1 METAKNS
8 KKFILYSTRGCNM
21 SPMAFRR
28 LLDAYVRA
36 SVDLE
41 FCHMNG
47 YDKKNKRFQK
57 IYDKLMEVYY
67 ESKFWNIRHKT
78 VNDKKVKE
86 LLKRAIQ
93 ND

>member
-1 METAKNS
+1 
-8 KKFILYSTRGCNM
+8 M

-47 YDKKNKRFQK
+47 YDKKNKRVEK
-57 IYDKLMEVYY
+57 IKDKLMYVYY
-67 ESKFWNIRHKT
+67 ESKFWNHKQRKISFKET
-78 VNDKKVKE
+78 IEILKEGDKK
-86 LLKRAIQ
+86 
-93 ND
+93 